1 MKGAEFSHQF
11 STRQNC
17 GILRQ
22 MSKDRTHLH
31 PMSTPVPGVYSR
43 ALLRRFGA
51 TPEQRAQLLAGTGL
65 DVAALNAPGAETSM
79 SSLLALAANITRS
92 HGELWPL
99 EASTMWSTAMLGA
112 LDVALRSAAT
122 VDDALRVAARHGR
135 VRAPYLTVRL
145 QSTRNARRLVFDR
158 AVAMDES
165 LWRAIAYAVALSVLG
180 AFAQILDGDASDAT
194 IEFPWPAPAYA
205 PQVHAAISCRVR
217 FARRDFAFELPADIA
232 RRMSIFADPAL
243 HAKAIAELAE
253 ADRRLAGEET
263 LLLGLERLIANQLP
277 ERLREENAARQL
289 GISRRTLVRRMTSA
303 NIAFRSVLDAVL
315 RQRAERMLA
324 DGSLSREAMAAA
336 LGYADPTSFSRACR
350 RWFPSK
356 RAPSV

>member
-1 MKGAEFSHQF
+1 MQGAEVSCQF

-22 MSKDRTHLH
+22 MSKDRTRLH
-31 PMSTPVPGVYSR
+31 PMSTPVSGVYSR

-65 DVAALNAPGAETSM
+65 DEAALSRPGAETPM

-92 HGELWPL
+92 HGECWAID
-99 EASTMWSTAMLGA
+99 ASTMWSSALQGA
-112 LDVALRSAAT
+112 LDVALHSAAT

-145 QSTRNARRLVFDR
+145 QSTRNARRLIIDR
-158 AVAMDES
+158 AVAMDDS

-180 AFAQILDGDASDAT
+180 SFAQILEHDISKAT
-194 IEFPWPAPAYA
+194 IDFPWPAPIYA
-205 PQVHAAISCRVR
+205 PQVLAAIPCQVR
-217 FARRDFAFELPADIA
+217 FARRDFALELPANLA
-232 RRMSIFADPAL
+232 ERLSTFADPTL
-243 HAKAIAELAE
+243 HAKALAELME
-253 ADRRLAGEET
+253 ADRRLSGEET
-263 LLLGLERLIANQLP
+263 LLLGLERLIANHLP
-277 ERLREENAARQL
+277 ERLREEDAARQL

-303 NIAFRSVLDAVL
+303 RIAFRSVLDGVM

-324 DGSLSREAMAAA
+324 DGSLSHEAMAAA
-336 LGYADPTSFSRACR
+336 LGYADSTSFSRACR
-350 RWFPSK
+350 RWFPAN
-356 RAPSV
+356 RVRGV